1 MATLDDQIANLQQG
15 TTTGT
20 NETMEWLGGEDAG
33 WARSMLAA
41 IPSGIFKIFEGA
53 ATLGA
58 TLLDLGVDRDR
69 ADSVEEFFDK
79 INPFDEAAEATAIG
93 KITELI
99 VNLGVPGAPA
109 FRIGS
114 GLAKATLKAKETGK
128 YLTGLEKTRRYAQG
142 AAATG
147 LTDLAFVGNVEEA
160 GAFGDWMGGPT
171 AIDRDSDT
179 PYAELLNRLKF
190 GIEGAAF
197 AGVIGGIGAGIG
209 KIRSQAGSGKAVE
222 GPINKFFEKLSESV
236 RARGKK
242 NPFQKEIMDKAK
254 GRTDSHVSLVNQWRD
269 EMDTFSRKL
278 ANQYNGVAV
287 DKVDVLARQ
296 QEILKKM
303 NDVLM
308 SGKDNGQLLNNRSF
322 RLVKEIKIDPHTG
335 VPFRSG
341 FGLLKDRKIGSPLPV
356 GDEGV
361 VKWNKETGKA
371 FIDPKTGKEVMENVR
386 TGNKVYDVT
395 LNQMDPKKVIALR
408 KLLQG
413 PKYKADKKEVDKLF
427 DTFTEGRELIGGFFT
442 AIGRRLEPELLADF
456 SKAVRAN
463 INNVVDRGYEV
474 FSRNAGQSTVADNYK
489 PTAIRL
495 KELFDFYKDTARKK
509 GYNVSDDA
517 IRTAVKE
524 TWEGAELEKGFIQAG
539 HIAPGTVKLKNV
551 PEFILDSFKSELVR
565 DKSFIR
571 RADTNL
577 AEVTGVAK
585 SIIQKTLGKSN
596 SPINT
601 LVEGVTNLSAQVHSG
616 EAFDQMMRRSNEL
629 KVAYDKWLHG
639 FKQID
644 PITKKETIVP
654 PKTGKEPPTPFLF
667 DNSGQAT
674 KYLGGEGKDIA
685 PIVPGGGHGAKEIDR
700 FVDAT
705 PKSSLKGV
713 DAIEQAKI
721 NRMEEKAKN
730 LIFNPIADKWA
741 LKPVAESFRKTED
754 WLQGMPAQIYN
765 NLILYPKGTSQ
776 MAKTILAPFT
786 HARNFISATAFA
798 GANGILPFGNT
809 ADVKAAWN
817 ALQAW
822 GPGMGKNNDFYRMLL
837 RENVVNSNVKINQ
850 VRDLLKDAKFGEILN
865 SKNSDWALH
874 KLMQRFKKIKKGAED
889 YYTAED
895 DFWKIFTFLG
905 EKSRIQKAYH
915 NSGLRLGQ
923 EFVDMN
929 GVKRLF
935 NDDTLNKLSADLV
948 KNNVPNYAMVSEF
961 IKGLRKFPLGNFVAF
976 PAEIM
981 RTGVNIVETALRE
994 INYTVK
1000 INGKWV
1006 KPLAARG
1013 RQRLMGM
1020 AITTAAVPLGTIAA
1034 AQTAYDISKDEMSA
1048 MRRYVAEWSKN
1059 STLIPFKDEDG
1070 KLSYIDFSHLN
1081 AYDTLTRP
1089 IMTVLNKVEQGRGDE
1104 DGIIDDF
1111 ILGLIESTKEIG
1123 QPFISESIW
1132 TEALQDVAP
1141 ILGRG
1146 GRDIEGRPIWN
1157 PEDSIGDKMY
1167 KAMGHLIEAQA
1178 PLNWKQLNRLG
1189 LSMWPVDSKGRF
1201 NERGDEYAF
1210 GNEAAGIFGM
1220 RRVEVKPERSFNYK
1234 VTNYKKGIRN
1244 SRNLFTRATL
1254 KGGPVTPA
1262 DIVDAYINANRAL
1275 YGVNRELYQDM
1286 EAAQILGMST
1296 DVMNTNMEKR
1306 GERKAFNALIEGE
1319 FRPFKVSK
1327 NIKELFEIRFQ
1338 ELGMANPFEAAQDVL
1353 DRIAD
1358 VLEAVP
1364 VSGDF
1369 FPDLPNPFDTNIL
1382 PDLVSAV
1389 TNQLAPLNTT
1399 GTAGTAGFV
1408 GAQNLIPLD
1417 ARYRAAFP
1425 TDFSG
1430 QAIST
1435 EQANK
1440 QRQTT
1445 NQNLT
1450 KPA

>member
-1 MATLDDQIANLQQG
+1 MVKLADYSTNTSQVTDQ
-15 TTTGT
+15 

-69 ADSVEEFFDK
+69 ADAVEDFFDK
-79 INPFDEAAEATAIG
+79 INPFDEAAEATAAG

-114 GLAKATLKAKETGK
+114 GLAKATLAAQKKGK
-128 YLTGLEKTRRYAQG
+128 YLTGLEKLRRYGQG

-147 LTDLAFVGNVEEA
+147 VTDFALVGNVKEA
-160 GAFGDWMGGPT
+160 GSFGDWMGGPT
-171 AIDRDSDT
+171 KIDRDSDT
-179 PYAELLNRLKF
+179 PYTELLNRLKF

-197 AGVIGGIGAGIG
+197 AGAIGGVGAGIG

-242 NPFQKEIMDKAK
+242 NPFQKEISDKAK
-254 GRTDSHVSLVNQWRD
+254 GRHDQDVNLLNQWRD
-269 EMDTFSRKL
+269 EMDEFSRNL
-278 ANQYNGVAV
+278 AEQYSKVAV
-287 DKVDVLARQ
+287 DKVDVLAKQ
-296 QEILKKM
+296 KEILAEM

-308 SGKDNGQLLNNRSF
+308 SGKGNGQLLNNRSF
-322 RLVKEIKIDPHTG
+322 RLVDEIKIDPQTNF
-335 VPFRSG
+335 PFRSG
-341 FGLLKDRKIGSPLPV
+341 FGLLKDRKVGSPLPV
-356 GDEGV
+356 GNKGV
-361 VKWNKETGKA
+361 VKWDTKTGKA
-371 FIDPKTGKEVMENVR
+371 VINPKTGKPFTENVK
-386 TGNKVYDVT
+386 TGNKLYNVT
-395 LNQMDPKKVIALR
+395 LNQMDPKKQIALR

-413 PKYKADKKEVDKLF
+413 KKYKADPKEVDKLF
-427 DTFTEGRELIGGFFT
+427 DTFTEGREMIGEFFT
-442 AIGRRLEPELLADF
+442 AIGRRIDPDIYKEFNKSLRD
-456 SKAVRAN
+456 N

-474 FSRNAGQSTVADNYK
+474 FIRNQGGRFVKGNKQTTVANNYPPVK
-489 PTAIRL
+489 TAL
-495 KELFDFYKDTARKK
+495 KELFDFYKTTAKQK
-509 GYNVSDDA
+509 GYNVSDEVID
-517 IRTAVKE
+517 RFVRE
-524 TWEGAELEKGFIQAG
+524 TWEGADLQKGFIRAG
-539 HIAPGTVKLKNV
+539 NIAPGTVTLRNV
-551 PEFILDSFKSELVR
+551 PEFIQNSFKSQLVR
-565 DKSFIR
+565 DKSFIK

-585 SIIQKTLGKSN
+585 PIIQRALGKSN

-601 LVEGVTNLSAQVHSG
+601 LVEGITNLSAQVHSG

-629 KVAYDKWLHG
+629 KVDYDAWLRKVKDVG
-639 FKQID
+639 RAAA
-644 PITKKETIVP
+644 
-654 PKTGKEPPTPFLF
+654 GKEPPTPFLF
-667 DNSGQAT
+667 DNSGEAT
-674 KYLGGEGKDIA
+674 KYLGGGGKDIA
-685 PIVPGGGHGAKEIDR
+685 HISGGGYAAKEIDR
-700 FVDAT
+700 FTD
-705 PKSSLKGV
+705 PLSPLKGV
-713 DAIEQAKI
+713 DDI
-721 NRMEEKAKN
+721 EKAKIAQMEDTAKK
-730 LIFNPIADKWA
+730 LIVNPIADKWA
-741 LKPVAESFRKTED
+741 LKPVAESFMKTES

-765 NLILYPKGTSQ
+765 NLVLYPKGTSQ

-809 ADVKAAWN
+809 KDVKAAWN

-837 RENVVNSNVKINQ
+837 RENVVNSNIRMNQ

-865 SKNSDWALH
+865 NKNSDWALN

-905 EKSRIQKAYH
+905 EKSRINNAYR

-981 RTGVNIVETALRE
+981 RTGVNIVETALKE
-994 INYTVK
+994 MNYSIVV
-1000 INGKWV
+1000 NGKTV

-1020 AITTAAVPLGTIAA
+1020 GITTAAVPLGTVAA

-1048 MRRYVAEWSKN
+1048 MRRYVADWSKN

-1089 IMTVLNKVEQGRGDE
+1089 IMTVLNKVEQGRSDE
-1104 DGIIDDF
+1104 DGIMDDF
-1111 ILGLIESTKEIG
+1111 ILGLIESTKELG
-1123 QPFISESIW
+1123 EPFISESIW

-1141 ILGRG
+1141 ILGRD
-1146 GRDIEGRPIWN
+1146 GRDSTGRQIWN
-1157 PEDSIGDKMY
+1157 PEDSTGNKFA

-1178 PLNWKQLNRLG
+1178 PFNWKQMQRLG
-1189 LSMWPVDSKGRF
+1189 LSMYPVDSKGRF
-1201 NERGDEYAF
+1201 NERGDEYEF
-1210 GNEAAGIFGM
+1210 LNEAAGIAGL
-1220 RRVEVKPERSFNYK
+1220 RRVEIKPERSFNYK
-1234 VTNYKKGIRN
+1234 ITDYKKGIRN
-1244 SRNLFTRATL
+1244 SRNLFTAATL
-1254 KGGPVTPA
+1254 KGGPVTPREV
-1262 DIVDAYINANRAL
+1262 VDAYINANRAL
-1275 YGVNRELYQDM
+1275 YGVNREIYEDM
-1286 EAAQILGMST
+1286 QAARVLGMSE
-1296 DVMNTNMEKR
+1296 DAMSNNMENR
-1306 GERKAFNALIEGE
+1306 GERKAFNSLIEAE
-1319 FRPFKVSK
+1319 FRPLKISK
-1327 NIKELFEIRFQ
+1327 DVKELFDVRSQ
-1338 ELGMANPFEAAQDVL
+1338 ELGMTNPFEAAEDVM
-1353 DRIAD
+1353 DRIKD

-1364 VSGDF
+1364 LDGDF
-1369 FPDLPNPFDTNIL
+1369 FPALQNPFATIL
-1382 PDLVSAV
+1382 PDLVSRV
-1389 TNQLAPLNTT
+1389 TNQLPPLPDPALNT
-1399 GTAGTAGFV
+1399 GTQFGNVSPVSGLTVSEEVFLDPLEKRYVAGKRK
-1408 GAQNLIPLD
+1408 N
-1417 ARYRAAFP
+1417 
-1425 TDFSG
+1425 
-1430 QAIST
+1430 
-1435 EQANK
+1435 
-1440 QRQTT
+1440 QTT
-1445 NQNLT
+1445 NQT
-1450 KPA
+1450 MTS